1 MVIDYWIKEID
12 YWIKEIGDEK
22 LLYNVCFI
30 VPNR

>member
-30 VPNR
+30 VPK

>member
-1 MVIDYWIKEID
+1 MVID

-30 VPNR
+30 VPK